1 MTTQSTALPPS
12 TPLYVLP
19 GLCNTN
25 GLSSS
30 SHLPVYS
37 RPLLESSPPAHLS
50 PLVGAL
56 CFFCLLPPPPC
67 SQPEGEMPASS
78 LIGAEER
85 RGKEEEEAQ
94 KEEAEEAEEA
104 AEAGALT
111 CAAVAQALVLLTF
124 RPALRQRLGRWQQKG
139 RTW

>member
-1 MTTQSTALPPS
+1 
-12 TPLYVLP
+12 
-19 GLCNTN
+19 
-25 GLSSS
+25 
-30 SHLPVYS
+30 
-37 RPLLESSPPAHLS
+37 
-50 PLVGAL
+50 
-56 CFFCLLPPPPC
+56 
-67 SQPEGEMPASS
+67 MPASS

-94 KEEAEEAEEA
+94 KEEAEEA

-124 RPALRQRLGRWQQKG
+124 RPALRQRLRRWQQKR